1 MDTSTLVKEKWTEIL
16 DYLKKE
22 FSITDVSYR
31 TWLLPLSPYDVSEHI
46 ITITVDDNKVGKE
59 GLEFVKNKQG
69 LFLKTA
75 IEEVLSTKEEY
86 ELFDAL
92 SRENGEAMSP
102 IEELVLLGYYEYS
115 KVNFIN
121 YDEEYDFDENDE
133 RYRLL
138 EKVLRLN
145 NDRRKY
151 FA

>member
-1 MDTSTLVKEKWTEIL
+1 M
-16 DYLKKE
+16 
-22 FSITDVSYR
+22 
-31 TWLLPLSPYDVSEHI
+31 
-46 ITITVDDNKVGKE
+46 
-59 GLEFVKNKQG
+59 
-69 LFLKTA
+69 
-75 IEEVLSTKEEY
+75 TKEEY